1 MSDIT
6 SGTVSIDAP
15 LSEVQKLL
23 FEIGAYPTWSKA
35 IKSVEVLS
43 SDAEGRVA
51 SARLVVDAGMM
62 KDKVVLDYDWSKAP
76 DQLSFSLSD
85 ADILTAMDGTYLIA
99 GDEENTSVTYSL
111 NVELSMPLPAM
122 MRHKAEQT
130 VIDTALGQL
139 KAFAEM

>member
-15 LSEVQKLL
+15 RSEIQKLL

-43 SDAEGRVA
+43 NDAEGRVA

-62 KDKVVLDYDWSKAP
+62 KDKVVLDYGRYLDRDGW
-76 DQLSFSLSD
+76 DLSHF
-85 ADILTAMDGTYLIA
+85 
-99 GDEENTSVTYSL
+99 
-111 NVELSMPLPAM
+111 
-122 MRHKAEQT
+122 RR
-130 VIDTALGQL
+130 
-139 KAFAEM
+139 